1 MSGFLFNSNNKLQFQ
16 GIKSLQ
22 DLINNYSVDGTGDIS
37 DLNLDTLSTGDILE
51 NYGEGGDWFIRTEV
65 GEFDQLALG
74 DHSKIEIDGDL
85 QVNYNII
92 TDINEDKE
100 IFTGVTSKT
109 IKIGG
114 NGGVQ
119 DGQSIHSKI

>member
-1 MSGFLFNSNNKLQFQ
+1 MSGFLLNSTNKLEFQ
-16 GIKSLQ
+16 GTNSLQ

-37 DLNLDTLSTGDILE
+37 DLNLDTLSTGDLLE
-51 NYGEGGDWFIRTEV
+51 NSGEGVNWFIRTEV
-65 GEFDQLALG
+65 GGFDELALG

-109 IKIGG
+109 IKIGEMLVYKMV
-114 NGGVQ
+114 NLF
-119 DGQSIHSKI
+119 ILK